1 MELTEML
8 TRGPAV
14 DDELVFFAMPYGK
27 RTLPNGEDADF
38 DVLYERYFAEAV
50 RSMGLTPERADCMP
64 GTMESPLSAAWN
76 GVDRAGVVVIDL
88 SLPSTSV
95 SMELGWAMALHKRA
109 IVIHHEGA
117 ALPTNI
123 VGQVR
128 AIKYRCDMTG
138 LPDMQAALRL
148 AIEEARRQSTPE
160 MDLRPRTGVRDV
172 EAIAE
177 VVWTAA
183 DHIYVRDVQNELR
196 TGVMRRSDMDYLEAL
211 PDDMTKRFREHGR
224 VRGVFV
230 TDENGTR
237 FSQRHGK
244 TNPWPSFE
252 MSYRRG
258 ALVRAKVVQIN
269 RGGCFVELQEGGK
282 SRLSMAAAEAAGLDR
297 GSEVRV
303 RVLSVDPVRQRIEVT
318 LADHRRDVPDGA
330 PLNDAERKPA
340 VALPRSGEQYQGT
353 VTSSVCERG
362 FMLVALDGW
371 SKMGQSAILH
381 ISRMT
386 AQLRER
392 FEAGAVAKGDRLRV
406 EVLSAALSPRDPER
420 AEVRLREVPADA
432 WTAAGTA
439 PEPQT
444 PVFDAGTSETGAF
457 EGQAA

>member
-1 MELTEML
+1 ML

-50 RSMGLTPERADCMP
+50 RSMELTPERADCMP

-183 DHIYVRDVQNELR
+183 DHIYVRDIQNELR
-196 TGVMRRSDMDYLEAL
+196 TGVMRRTDMDYLEAL

-252 MSYRRG
+252 MAYLRG

-269 RGGCFVELQEGGK
+269 RGGCFVELEEGGK

-318 LADHRRDVPDGA
+318 LADRTPTVGGVSRMALTP
-330 PLNDAERKPA
+330 DAERQSA

-362 FMLVALDGW
+362 FALVALDGW
-371 SKMGQSAILH
+371 SEMGQSAILH
-381 ISRMT
+381 VSRMT
-386 AQLRER
+386 AQLRKR

-420 AEVRLREVPADA
+420 GEVRLREVPANVWA
-432 WTAAGTA
+432 TAGGA
-439 PEPQT
+439 PETET
-444 PVFDAGTSETGAF
+444 PDSDAGTSETGTS

>member
-14 DDELVFFAMPYGK
+14 DDELVFFAMPYGE

-38 DVLYERYFAEAV
+38 DVLYERYFAEVV

-196 TGVMRRSDMDYLEAL
+196 TGVMRRTDMDYLEAL

-252 MSYRRG
+252 MAYRRG
-258 ALVRAKVVQIN
+258 ALARAKVVQIN
-269 RGGCFVELQEGGK
+269 RGGCFVELEEGGK
-282 SRLSMAAAEAAGLDR
+282 SRLSMAAAEAVGLDR

-318 LADHRRDVPDGA
+318 LADRTPTAGEASRMALA
-330 PLNDAERKPA
+330 PNDAERRTA

-362 FMLVALDGW
+362 FALVALDGW
-371 SKMGQSAILH
+371 TEMGQPAILH
-381 ISRMT
+381 VSRMT

-420 AEVRLREVPADA
+420 VEVRLREVPANT

-439 PEPQT
+439 PEPGT
-444 PVFDAGTSETGAF
+444 PTSETGTS
-457 EGQAA
+457 ERQAA